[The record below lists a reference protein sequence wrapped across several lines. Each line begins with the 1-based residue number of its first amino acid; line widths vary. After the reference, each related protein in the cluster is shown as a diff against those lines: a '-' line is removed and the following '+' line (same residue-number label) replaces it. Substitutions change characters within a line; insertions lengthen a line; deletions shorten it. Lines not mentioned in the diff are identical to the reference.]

1 VSTTTHT
8 DRDQIF
14 DQAAE
19 VARHGKGTSAPP
31 GDELVRLLAA
41 YYRHVGTDEL
51 TDRSDVDVYGAYA
64 SHHHLAAER
73 QPGTTKVRLYT
84 PTVAE
89 HGWSAGGHSVVEV
102 VTDDMS
108 FLVNSL
114 TMELARQHRDAHLV
128 LHPTLDVERDG
139 SGRLLALHQV
149 ASGSAT
155 PPEGTIRESWMHVEI
170 DRLADEANET
180 ERLADDVRRVL
191 GDVRAAV
198 EDWSAMQAQ
207 VHEVVASL
215 EETPPS
221 LPEEEVSEGRE
232 LLTWLADEHF
242 TFLGYR
248 EYKLEQAKA
257 DRGEDDIL
265 RPVPGS
271 GLGILRD
278 ATADKH
284 KSSSF
289 GRLSGPVKA
298 KAREHTLLV
307 LAKANS
313 RATVHRPA
321 YLDYVGVKVFGADG
335 EVIGE
340 HRFLGLLSSAAYTES
355 VLRVPLLRQK
365 VADVLRVTGLDPR
378 SHDGN
383 ALLDTLETY
392 PRDEL
397 FHTPVDELAAIAE
410 GAMQAR
416 ERRAVRL
423 FIRRDTYGRYLSV
436 LIYLPRDRYNT
447 SVRQKFV
454 RILAQVIGEGRIDP
468 DSIEFNVSIS
478 ESTTARVHFVVRMP
492 VGETIPD
499 GIDTGDLERRLID
512 ASRSWHD
519 DFLHA
524 VSAEYGEE
532 VGAILGRRYVD
543 AFPEAFKEDFPA
555 RTAAVDLGRLE
566 AIQGDAGIDHTLY
579 SELDAPE
586 GEARLKVFRVGPPLS
601 LSEVLPMLSSMGVE
615 VVDERPYGLAGLER
629 VSHIYDFGLR
639 YGAPLP
645 DQARELF
652 ADALRAI
659 WDGYTEIDGFNALVL
674 RASLVWRQAML
685 LRAYAKYMRQG
696 NSPFAIDSIEGA
708 LADNVEL
715 ARMLVTLFE
724 TRFDPDLDE
733 ELREQ
738 RQSDLEGRITTALD
752 DVVSLDHDRILRS
765 YLTHIRATL
774 RTNYFQPL
782 PDGKPKPYLSLKMEP
797 SAIPDLPE
805 PRPKFEI
812 FVYSPRVEGVHLRF
826 GAVARGGLRW
836 SDRRDDFRTEILGL
850 VKAQMVKNTVIV
862 PVGAKGGFYAKNLP
876 DPSDRDAW
884 LAEGIECYKTFIC
897 GLLDVTDNLVAG
909 ENVPPERVVR
919 RDGNDSYLVVAADK
933 GTATFSDIANG
944 VSKDYGFWL
953 GDAFASGGSV
963 GYDHKA
969 MGITARGAWVSVR
982 RHFREF
988 GIDCQTEDITVAGVG
1003 DMSGDVFGNGMLC
1016 SEHIR
1021 LVAAFDHRDIFIDP
1035 DPDPAT
1041 SYAERKRLFDLPRS
1055 SWQDYDKSLISEG
1068 GGVFPRSAKSIKINH
1083 QIRAAL
1089 GILRKVD
1096 AMTPAELMK
1105 AILLAP
1111 VDLLWNGGI
1120 GTYVKAS
1127 TETNAD
1133 AGDKANDAI
1142 RVNGAELRVRVVGEG
1157 GNLGCTQRGRIEFA
1171 NNGGRMNTDFIDN
1184 SAGVDTSDR
1193 EVNLKI
1199 LLDRVVLD
1207 GDLTEKQRNKLLAS
1221 MTDEVADLVLRDNYE
1236 QNLALANAARNA
1248 PSLLHVHEQWMK
1260 QLETEGRLDRDLEAL
1275 PPKAEV
1281 KRRLE
1286 QGGALTQPELAVLM
1300 AYTKIVLAEELL
1312 ASDLPEDPYL
1322 LLDLVSYFPQAVRE
1336 GFSAQIEQHPLRRE
1350 IIVTQVVGD
1359 LVNGAGMTYWPR
1371 LAGETGASAAE
1382 LTRANFVAREI
1393 FGSLPL
1399 RQELATYD
1407 NKIDAGLQ
1415 TRMRVD
1421 MRTLVERAS
1430 RWLVT
1435 NRRPPLDSQATVD
1448 QFAEPVQ
1455 ATMLDLPELLIG
1467 RELQA
1472 YDSRRTSMVS
1482 EGVPEELAARVASFD
1497 VAYALLNVVDIA
1509 TRDGLSPRDVARVHF
1524 ALGERLGLSVLQHR
1538 ILTLP
1543 RADQWQT
1550 MARAALRDDLHAV
1563 HAQLTAE
1570 VLAATAADEE
1580 LAGRGEPEA
1589 LREEAVR
1596 RVAEWEKSAG
1606 GVVARAVETL
1616 GAICA
1621 DEESDLARVSVA
1633 LRVVRGLLA

>member
-1 VSTTTHT
+1 MSTTTHT

-19 VARHGKGTSAPP
+19 VARHGKGSSAPP
-31 GDELVRLLAA
+31 GDALVPLLAA
-41 YYRHVGTDEL
+41 YYHHVGTEDL
-51 TDRSDVDVYGAYA
+51 VDRSDVDVYGAYA
-64 SHHHLAAER
+64 SHHQLAAER

-108 FLVNSL
+108 FLVDSL

-128 LHPTLDVERDG
+128 LHPTFDVERDE
-139 SGRLLALHQV
+139 SGRLLAQHPV

-155 PPEGTIRESWMHVEI
+155 PPEGTLRESWMHVEI
-170 DRLADEANET
+170 DRLTDDAGET

-198 EDWSAMQAQ
+198 EDWSAMQQQ
-207 VHEVVASL
+207 VREIVADL
-215 EETPPS
+215 EDTPAS

-248 EYKLEQAKA
+248 EYKLEKA
-257 DRGEDDIL
+257 SSDGGEDDIL
-265 RPVPGS
+265 VPVPGS

-278 ATADKH
+278 AAADHH

-298 KAREHTLLV
+298 KAREQTLLV

-321 YLDYVGVKVFGADG
+321 YLDYVGVKSFAADG

-340 HRFLGLLSSAAYTES
+340 RRFLGLLSSAAYTES

-365 VADVLRVTGLDPR
+365 VADVLEATGLDPR

-397 FHTPVDELAAIAE
+397 FHTPVDELATIAE

-423 FIRRDTYGRYLSV
+423 FIRRDTYARYLSV

-447 SVRQKFV
+447 GVRQKFV
-454 RILAQVIGEGRIDP
+454 RILAQVIGDGRIEP

-492 VGETIPD
+492 AGETLPD
-499 GIDTGDLERRLID
+499 SIDTGDLERRLID

-519 DFLHA
+519 DVLSA

-543 AFPEAFKEDFPA
+543 AFPEAYKEDFPA

-566 AIQGDAGIDHTLY
+566 AIQGDVGIDQALY

-615 VVDERPYGLAGLER
+615 VVDERPYSLVGLPR

-639 YGAPLP
+639 YGGPLP

-652 ADALRAI
+652 SDALRAI

-674 RASLVWRQAML
+674 RASLTWRQAML

-715 ARMLVTLFE
+715 ARMLVKLFE

-733 ELREQ
+733 ESREKH
-738 RQSDLEGRITTALD
+738 QSELEGRLTTGLD

-774 RTNYFQPL
+774 RTNYFQPQ
-782 PDGKPKPYLSLKMEP
+782 PGGKPKPYLSLKMEP

-876 DPSDRDAW
+876 DSSDRDAW
-884 LAEGIECYKTFIC
+884 LAEGIECYKTFIR
-897 GLLDVTDNLVAG
+897 GLLDVTDNLVVG
-909 ENVPPERVVR
+909 EIVPPERVVR

-988 GIDCQTEDITVAGVG
+988 GVDCQTEDITVTGVG

-1035 DPDPAT
+1035 DPDAAT

-1068 GGVFPRSAKSIKINH
+1068 GGVFPRSAKSIPINH
-1083 QIRAAL
+1083 HIRAAL
-1089 GILRKVD
+1089 GILRNVD

-1127 TETNAD
+1127 TETHAD

-1142 RVNGAELRVRVVGEG
+1142 RVNGTDLRVRVVGEG

-1171 NNGGRMNTDFIDN
+1171 TNGGRINTDFIDN

-1286 QGGALTQPELAVLM
+1286 HGGALTQPELAVLM

-1399 RQELATYD
+1399 REELATYD
-1407 NKIDAGLQ
+1407 NKINALLQ
-1415 TRMRVD
+1415 TRMRVE

-1448 QFAEPVQ
+1448 QFAGPVQ

-1467 RELQA
+1467 RELAA
-1472 YDSRRTSMVS
+1472 YDARRTAMVS
-1482 EGVPEELAARVASFD
+1482 EGVPEDLAGRVASFD

-1509 TRDGLSPRDVARVHF
+1509 TRDGLQPRDVARVHF

-1538 ILTLP
+1538 IVELP

-1570 VLAATAADEE
+1570 VLAATEPDEE
-1580 LAGRGEPEA
+1580 VVGRGDPEE

-1596 RVAEWEKSAG
+1596 RVAGWEQSAG
-1606 GVVARAVETL
+1606 GVVPAAVETL